1 MNKNRT
7 FLLKIVNFVVSL
19 IIAINLHGLLKL
31 PLLSIL
37 FITIALTVFSE
48 FLISRVSVDYKVK
61 FKVPTILLAICLS
74 LLFTS
79 IFSVAHLQNLNET
92 KNVAVEITPLPEKNI
107 NSKSNEVWVKKISV
121 DGKELDLLSM
131 DHNGDWHFK
140 NNMLLHNSSK
150 IDDALKWNLNVSGEV
165 GIQFVSHDWSGK
177 VKVGINNTEQVI
189 DLYNEHQTTVS
200 VSEQNKIRWVS
211 VFNLEA
217 ALVFIMLLYLFY
229 KILVFIQYQMSG
241 SPKFVWF
248 EKVVLYSLPSMISIC
263 FYWIVYF
270 PGLMS
275 ADSINQWGQFTS
287 FNFNNNHPVIHTL
300 FNWLV
305 TRIWLSPAMVVLFQ
319 VVFLL
324 AALGLG
330 MATLERIGVKKGYIL
345 LASVVTALL
354 PSNAMI
360 PISLWKD
367 VPYSTALLFL
377 TIFLIW
383 SSFQMISLN
392 KFKWQFCL
400 SLILVLV
407 GTLRHNGILPM
418 IGVILVFIW
427 LYRKDLKIVRN
438 IIVMVALGMF
448 FVTYPLNALLNVKP
462 TEDWFKIS
470 ANVHQLAAAISADF
484 PFTEDEK
491 RILNNIYPLEEWKSH
506 YYPYSS
512 DPLIY
517 HSGIDKEQLQLH
529 TGDILKIWFHVL
541 RQDPMI
547 LIEHQFKLTSI
558 IWEIVQPIDS
568 FTYTTQRGI
577 DPNDLGLESNTST
590 QSYRESVNKFLEIT
604 EDRKINW
611 LLWRGG
617 IQLYIIVFG
626 MIVFLYRKKSLL
638 FLSTLPALLNTA
650 GLMLTTPAQHLRY
663 VYCNILIAPIILL
676 CCIYLIGKHRKESN
690 N

>member
-1 MNKNRT
+1 M
-7 FLLKIVNFVVSL
+7 NFVVSI
-19 IIAINLHGLLKL
+19 IIALNLYGLLKL
-31 PLLSIL
+31 PVLSVL
-37 FITIALTVFSE
+37 FITIALTVFLE
-48 FLISRVSVDYKVK
+48 FMTSRVSVGYKVK
-61 FKVPTILLAICLS
+61 YKVLTILLAISLS
-74 LLFTS
+74 LIFTS
-79 IFSVAHLQNLNET
+79 IYSVAQLQNHNDM
-92 KNVAVEITPLPEKNI
+92 KNLAVEITPLPEKNSS
-107 NSKSNEVWVKKISV
+107 SKSNEIWIGKISI
-121 DGKELDLLSM
+121 DGKEMKLQSLE
-131 DHNGDWHFK
+131 HNGNWYLK
-140 NNMLLHNSSK
+140 NNMLLHNSNESE
-150 IDDALKWNLNVSGEV
+150 DSLKWAWNASGEV
-165 GIQFVSHDWSGK
+165 SIQFISHDWSGK
-177 VKVGINNTEQVI
+177 VKVSINNTDQII
-189 DLYNEHQTTVS
+189 DLYNEKQTTIT
-200 VSEQNKIRWVS
+200 VSEKNSIPWSSAVNFKTILICI
-211 VFNLEA
+211 VF
-217 ALVFIMLLYLFY
+217 LYLFY
-229 KILVFIQYQMSG
+229 KILVFIQFQMSG
-241 SPKFVWF
+241 SPKFSWL
-248 EKVVLYSLPSMISIC
+248 EKVVLYSIPSMISIC
-263 FYWIVYF
+263 FYWLVYF

-319 VVFLL
+319 VVFLW

-330 MATLERIGVKKGYIL
+330 MATLERIGVKKKYIL
-345 LASVVTALL
+345 SASIITALL

-383 SSFQMISLN
+383 TSFNIISLSR
-392 KFKWQFCL
+392 FKWQCCF
-400 SLILVLV
+400 SVILVLV

-418 IGVILVFIW
+418 IGVILVFVW
-427 LYRKDLKIVRN
+427 LYRKEFKIARN
-438 IIVMVALGMF
+438 IIIMVAFGMF
-448 FVTYPLNALLNVKP
+448 LVTYPLNAILDVKP

-491 RILNNIYPLEEWKSH
+491 RVLNNIYPLEEWKSH
-506 YYPYSS
+506 YNPYSS

-517 HSGIDKEQLQLH
+517 HSNIDKEQLQLH
-529 TGDILKIWFHVL
+529 TGDILKIWLHVL
-541 RQDPMI
+541 RQDPRI

-577 DPNDLGLESNTST
+577 DPNNLGLESSENT
-590 QSYRESVNKFLEIT
+590 QSYREIVNKFLELT
-604 EDRKINW
+604 EDRQYNW

-617 IQLYIIVFG
+617 IQLYIIILG
-626 MIVFLYRKKSLL
+626 MIVFLFKKKSVL

-663 VYCNILIAPIILL
+663 VYSNILIAPIILL
-676 CCIYLIGKHRKESN
+676 SCIYLIGKYHTRENSN
-690 N
+690 NLDMKEG

>member
-1 MNKNRT
+1 MNKNHT
-7 FLLKIVNFVVSL
+7 LLLKIVNFVVSL
-19 IIAINLHGLLKL
+19 IIAIYLYGLLQL

-37 FITIALTVFSE
+37 FITIALTVFME
-48 FLISRVSVDYKVK
+48 FLISRVPEGYQIK
-61 FKVPTILLAICLS
+61 FKFPTILLAICLS

-79 IFSVAHLQNLNET
+79 IFSVAYLQNLNET
-92 KNVAVEITPLPEKNI
+92 KNITVEITPLSEKNI
-107 NSKSNEVWVKKISV
+107 NSKSNEVWVKRVSV
-121 DGKELDLLSM
+121 AGKELDLLSM
-131 DHNGDWHFK
+131 DHNENWQFK
-140 NNMLLHNSSK
+140 NNMLLHNSSQSS
-150 IDDALKWNLNVSGEV
+150 DSLKWNLNVSGEV
-165 GIQFVSHDWSGK
+165 GIEFVSHDWSGK
-177 VKVGINNTEQVI
+177 VKVSINNNEQVI
-189 DLYNEHQTTVS
+189 DLYNENQTTTT
-200 VSEQNKIRWVS
+200 VSEQNKIRWMS
-211 VFNLEA
+211 AFNLKSV
-217 ALVFIMLLYLFY
+217 LVFIMLLYLFY
-229 KILVFIQYQMSG
+229 KILVFIQYQISG
-241 SPKFVWF
+241 SPKFAWF
-248 EKVVLYSLPSMISIC
+248 EKVVLYSLPCLISIC

-275 ADSINQWGQFTS
+275 ADSINQWGQFTT
-287 FNFNNNHPVIHTL
+287 FDFNNNHPVIHTL

-319 VVFLL
+319 VAVLL

-330 MATLERIGVKKGYIL
+330 MATLDKIGVKKGYIL
-345 LASVVTALL
+345 SASVVTALL

-377 TIFLIW
+377 TIFFIW
-383 SSFQMISLN
+383 SAFNMINLN

-407 GTLRHNGILPM
+407 GTLRHNGLLPM

-427 LYRKDLKIVRN
+427 LYRKELKIVRN
-438 IIVMVALGMF
+438 IIVMVALGVF
-448 FVTYPLNALLNVKP
+448 LVTYPLNALLNVKP

-470 ANVHQLAAAISADF
+470 ASVHQLAAAISADF

-491 RILNNIYPLEEWKSH
+491 SILNDIYPLEEWKSH

-517 HSGIDKEQLQLH
+517 HSDIDKEKLQQH
-529 TGDILKIWFHVL
+529 TRDILNIWFHVL
-541 RQDPMI
+541 KQDPMI
-547 LIEHQFKLTSI
+547 LIEHQLKLTSI
-558 IWEIVQPIDS
+558 IWEIVQPVDS

-577 DPNDLGLESNTST
+577 DPNDLGLVSNTKT
-590 QSYRESVNKFLEIT
+590 QTYRESVNKFLEIT
-604 EDRKINW
+604 EKRELNW

-617 IQLYIIVFG
+617 IQLYIIILG
-626 MIVFLYRKKSLL
+626 MIVFLYRKKGLL
-638 FLSTLPALLNTA
+638 FLSTLPALLNTV

-663 VYCNILIAPIILL
+663 VYSNILIAPIIVL
-676 CCIYLIGKHRKESN
+676 CCIYLIGKHREESN